1 MISVS
6 TILYLAFTK
15 IETGKKVFA
24 MLNENRKNGIK
35 MTEEEVR
42 SRVLEDVTQDEP
54 NLRQKVTEYIPVMWR
69 SAVSQ

>member
-24 MLNENRKNGIK
+24 ILDENRKNGIK
-35 MTEEEVR
+35 IDEEEIR
-42 SRVLEDVTQDEP
+42 TKVL
-54 NLRQKVTEYIPVMWR
+54 
-69 SAVSQ
+69 